1 MNLNFKKA
9 VILLLLLTNSQTG
22 MAEEFYSSIIREN
35 ALANDYTFPEDT
47 HVSTNSDL
55 VEIGKQLFS
64 SKNLSLNGNIACVTC
79 HIDNRG
85 SSDGLP
91 NSVGIGGMGESNER
105 YISGGKVVPR
115 NALSLFGVG
124 GRGFETF
131 FWDGRV
137 QNTEGRIVSQFGESA
152 PSPDPLVVAVHLP
165 VAEIRETL
173 VEDAF
178 ISAHKKETIYGANIV
193 YQAVVDNLKETETAV
208 ILSLAEA
215 LERPPEQIKFQDVA
229 IALAHFIRE
238 KFKIRESKFSSF
250 MKKNEEFNK
259 DELRG
264 ALIFYGKGGCSAC
277 HNGPYFT
284 NFQFYT
290 IAFPQAG
297 FGKNGFGV
305 DYGRY
310 NTTFNPGDRYKFRTP
325 SLHNVSKTFPYG
337 HSGSL
342 YSLKEAVQA
351 HFDPL
356 LFFDEKIK
364 TASERHEYLKYLKR
378 NDSSEVVGKLNNN
391 ELEQLIAFL
400 KTLEFSI
407 TD

>member
-1 MNLNFKKA
+1 
-9 VILLLLLTNSQTG
+9 
-22 MAEEFYSSIIREN
+22 MAN
-35 ALANDYTFPEDT
+35 NYTFPEDT
-47 HVSTNSDL
+47 HVPTNSDL

-137 QNTEGRIVSQFGESA
+137 QNKESRIVSQFGESA

-178 ISAHKKETIYGANIV
+178 ITAHKKETVYGANIV
-193 YQAVVDNLKETETAV
+193 YQAVLDNLKETETAV

-215 LERPPEQIKFQDVA
+215 LERPPELISFQDVA
-229 IALAHFIRE
+229 VALAHFIRE

-250 MKKNEEFNK
+250 MKKNEDFNK

-264 ALIFYGKGGCSAC
+264 ALIFYGKGGCSVC
-277 HNGPYFT
+277 HNGPYFS

-310 NTTFNPGDRYKFRTP
+310 NTTFNRKIFINLEHPAYITYENI
-325 SLHNVSKTFPYG
+325 SLWTLRL
-337 HSGSL
+337 SL
-342 YSLKEAVQA
+342 FLTEAVQA

-400 KTLEFSI
+400 SLSLEFL
-407 TD
+407 TKKR